1 MKTERIY
8 SLGYGLLAGLLL
20 IGSTRAL
27 AVDNNL
33 HFYGNLI
40 SRSCTLVV
48 ESGNLAEVHFP
59 TISRRD
65 LMAAGSLRTFRWCLS

>member
-40 SRSCTLVV
+40 SRS
-48 ESGNLAEVHFP
+48 
-59 TISRRD
+59 
-65 LMAAGSLRTFRWCLS
+65 

>member
-20 IGSTRAL
+20 TGSTRVL

-33 HFYGNLI
+33 HF
-40 SRSCTLVV
+40 
-48 ESGNLAEVHFP
+48 
-59 TISRRD
+59 
-65 LMAAGSLRTFRWCLS
+65 